1 MKKAFKL
8 TLFLLTFFAVKS
20 FAQESIIPDVKYADV
35 EKYIALAKQ
44 NAPKRKILAEQAEGI
59 KTAIPMA
66 SLSYLDLFN
75 GSYIYRPQGKVA
87 LDPINPYSVNGFQLG
102 INLNLGTFLQKPFL
116 IKKAKSDYRVA
127 QLQQQDFEAT
137 LATEVRS
144 RYYDYIQSLAQLKIA
159 TQAAQDNKGV
169 AESQRYKFQKAE
181 ITLDTYSQSRTML
194 TESSTAKIAAEVTF
208 LKAKDLLE
216 ELIGV
221 KLTDVK

>member
-1 MKKAFKL
+1 MKKIFKL
-8 TLFLLTFFAVKS
+8 SLILLTFFAVKS
-20 FAQESIIPDVKYADV
+20 FAQESIIPEVKYDDL

-44 NAPKRKILAEQAEGI
+44 NEPKRKILAEQASSI

-87 LDPINPYSVNGFQLG
+87 IDPVNPYSVNGFQLG
-102 INLNLGTFLQKPFL
+102 INLNLGAFLQKPFAV
-116 IKKAKSDYRVA
+116 KKAKADYKVA
-127 QLQQQDFEAT
+127 QLQQQDYDAILT
-137 LATEVRS
+137 TEVKA

-169 AESQRYKFQKAE
+169 AESQRYKFEKGE
-181 ITLDTYSQSRTML
+181 VTLDTYNQSRTLL
-194 TESSTAKIAAEVTF
+194 TESSTSKITAEVNF
-208 LKAKDLLE
+208 LKAKDQLE